1 MLPFV
6 FRLTDLLAVEVNA
19 SPQPIQLLIQ
29 LFMVELVGAVAH
41 LTLELLHL
49 NQ

>member
-6 FRLTDLLAVEVNA
+6 FRLTDLLAVEVKA
-19 SPQPIQLLIQ
+19 SPQPIQ

-41 LTLELLHL
+41 LKLELL
-49 NQ
+49 Q